1 MGAIETVV
9 DVVTDNRTYYNCPK
23 CNREVW
29 AYGSYVGNVCLD
41 CPGTLSHGVVKTV
54 DNVTFGLTST
64 AIDAMVDNK
73 TEYRCPRCGVK
84 KWAYGVGIGRACLD
98 CRFKDENLYDIGIY
112 EDWFNMS
119 EASDLEMRFDDF
131 LDCYKSDTVTL
142 NGHTF
147 YNVTPK
153 KKVRK
158 S

>member
-9 DVVTDNRTYYNCPK
+9 DAVTDNRTYYNCPK

-153 KKVRK
+153 K